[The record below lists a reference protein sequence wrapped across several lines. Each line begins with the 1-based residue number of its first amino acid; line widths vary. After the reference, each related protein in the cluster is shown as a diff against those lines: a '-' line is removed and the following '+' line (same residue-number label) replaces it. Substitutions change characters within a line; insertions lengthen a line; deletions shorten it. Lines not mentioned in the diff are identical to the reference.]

1 MVWCNSMNTD
11 RKYVE
16 GHAPKPADF
25 FLTRR
30 QFLQRAGMGF
40 GALGLATLLAEDCLG
55 AAPVQD
61 AEPLSA
67 LAPRSPHF
75 PAKAKHVVHIFAQG
89 APSHV
94 DTFDPKPE
102 LTKFDGKSIPGYD
115 GTAMG
120 SPFKS
125 TKRGKCGI
133 EVSEVFPKLGDMVDD
148 LAIIR

>member
-1 MVWCNSMNTD
+1 MALIPGETAGSPNASDMVWCNSMNSD

-94 DTFDPKPE
+94 DTFDPKRSEEHTSE
-102 LTKFDGKSIPGYD
+102 LQSH
-115 GTAMG
+115 
-120 SPFKS
+120 
-125 TKRGKCGI
+125 
-133 EVSEVFPKLGDMVDD
+133 VN
-148 LAIIR
+148 